1 MQREEIVKMSTAQVP
16 DRFCWDQ
23 HELEKRTE
31 TIQHFVNQFS
41 KWQCRTT
48 GYIRELQEIA
58 NSIDRYHKGATIAN
72 VTGSSASAV
81 GGVLTFAGI
90 IAAPFTAGGS
100 LILTAV
106 GASIGGAG
114 VIANLTAGITEYVKR
129 SKKQKRVDE
138 IIRQYKNDRKE
149 MSAHLKD
156 IDRDLQAPSHL
167 SEEENTEC
175 DYNEGTAGDCQRN
188 SKVKQVTSK
197 HRGKYMPKVKDRSYL
212 QGIRKAR
219 NIFNKCRK
227 KYLDEVKAGLQSG
240 SISMKTFKVTAS
252 IMGKQVLSKSPG
264 LSTVAEKLTT
274 LSHNVQRTKYAL
286 EAGKVKRLLYGT
298 PLALSKTTRA
308 VSGVVGAL
316 FIVWDIYSIA
326 KDSIELSKGSK
337 TEVAKKLRDEAQKI
351 EDALKLYEDI
361 CQFLKRFLRE
371 TGTLDNEVQR
381 LEQKKDENCFF
392 ISSGIG
398 LRSSNTTA
406 RGRNI
411 ET

>member
-1 MQREEIVKMSTAQVP
+1 MQHEEIVKMSTAQVP

-72 VTGSSASAV
+72 VTGSSAGAV

-138 IIRQYKNDRKE
+138 IIRQYKNDRNE

-156 IDRDLQAPSHL
+156 IDRDLQASSHL

-175 DYNEGTAGDCQRN
+175 DYNEGTAGDCRRN

-197 HRGKYMPKVKDRSYL
+197 HRGKYLPKVKDRLYL

-252 IMGKQVLSKSPG
+252 IMGKEVLSKSPG

-274 LSHNVQRTKYAL
+274 LSRNVQRTKYAL
-286 EAGKVKRLLYGT
+286 EAGKVKKLLYGT

-326 KDSIELSKGSK
+326 KGSIELSKGSK
-337 TEVAKKLRDEAQKI
+337 SEVAKKLRDEAQKI

-381 LEQKKDENCFF
+381 E
-392 ISSGIG
+392 
-398 LRSSNTTA
+398 A
-406 RGRNI
+406 
-411 ET
+411 

>member
-16 DRFCWDQ
+16 DHFCRNQ
-23 HELEKRTE
+23 HELKRTE

-41 KWQCRTT
+41 KWQCRMT

-72 VTGSSASAV
+72 VTGSSAGAV

-90 IAAPFTAGGS
+90 IAAPFTAGSS

-114 VIANLTAGITEYVKR
+114 VVTNLTASITEYVTR
-129 SKKQKRVDE
+129 SKMQKRVDE
-138 IIRQYKNDRKE
+138 IIRQYKNDWKVI
-149 MSAHLKD
+149 SAHLTN
-156 IDRDLQAPSHL
+156 IDSNLQFLCLL

-175 DYNEGTAGDCQRN
+175 DCNEGTTGDCQRN

-197 HRGKYMPKVKDRSYL
+197 HRENYLPKVKDRLYL
-212 QGIRKAR
+212 QGVREER

-227 KYLDEVKAGLQSG
+227 KYFDEVKAGLQSG
-240 SISMKTFKVTAS
+240 SIGVNTFKLTAS
-252 IMGKQVLSKSPG
+252 IMGKQVLCKSPG
-264 LSTVAEKLTT
+264 LSKLAEKLTS
-274 LSHNVQRTKYAL
+274 LSHNAQRTQYAL
-286 EAGKVKRLLYGT
+286 ETGKVKQLLYGT

-316 FIVWDIYSIA
+316 FIVWDIYSIT

-337 TEVAKKLRDEAQKI
+337 TEVAKKLRDDAQKI
-351 EDALKLYEDI
+351 DDALNLYEDI

-371 TGTLDNEVQR
+371 TGTLDNEVQ
-381 LEQKKDENCFF
+381 
-392 ISSGIG
+392 I
-398 LRSSNTTA
+398 
-406 RGRNI
+406 
-411 ET
+411 